1 MSNFV
6 HGKLGHFLMEEI
18 DGEGNDLGGAE
29 EVVEEQEEEP
39 ADDSKGEDEP
49 EEEAEVVVTI
59 GDEQPDEEEEQVK
72 SAPEWVRNLRKE
84 HKEAKRRI
92 KELET
97 QAAQAKPKE
106 EVPAVG
112 PKPTLEDCDYDAE
125 EFEKRYDAWLG
136 RKQKAE
142 AAQREKEREA
152 EEATKAWQQTLDG
165 YKGAKEKL
173 KVRDYDDAEEL
184 VVGTLGELQLGII
197 LQGADNA
204 ALVVY
209 ALGKNPKKA
218 AELASIK
225 DTTKFAFAIAKLEAQ
240 LKVQN
245 RKPATKPESTVSGT
259 GPKSGAV
266 DNQLERLRAE
276 AEKSGDYS
284 KVRAYKSQLK
294 QKQQARA

>member
-1 MSNFV
+1 MNRFV
-6 HGKLGHFLMEEI
+6 HRMLGHYLLEEMEE
-18 DGEGNDLGGAE
+18 GLDLGGADAS
-29 EVVEEQEEEP
+29 EEQDDAPADEAEESQESEEE
-39 ADDSKGEDEP
+39 S
-49 EEEAEVVVTI
+49 EVVVTI
-59 GDEQPDEEEEQVK
+59 GDEPSADEAEEEEAK
-72 SAPEWVRNLRKE
+72 AAPEWVKNLRKE
-84 HKEAKRRI
+84 RKEDKKRIR
-92 KELET
+92 ELEA
-97 QAAQAKPKE
+97 QVAQAKPKE

-112 PKPTLEDCDYDAE
+112 AKPTLEECDYDAE

-152 EEATKAWQQTLDG
+152 EEQAKAWQQTLDG

-184 VVGTLGELQLGII
+184 VVSTLNETQQGVI
-197 LQGADNA
+197 LHGADNA

-218 AELASIK
+218 AELAGIK
-225 DTTKFAFAIAKLEAQ
+225 DPTKFAFAIAKLEAQ

-245 RKPATKPESTVSGT
+245 RKPATKPESVVSGT
-259 GPKSGAV
+259 GPKSGTV

-284 KVRAYKSQLK
+284 KVRAYKSQQK
-294 QKQQARA
+294 AKQQARA